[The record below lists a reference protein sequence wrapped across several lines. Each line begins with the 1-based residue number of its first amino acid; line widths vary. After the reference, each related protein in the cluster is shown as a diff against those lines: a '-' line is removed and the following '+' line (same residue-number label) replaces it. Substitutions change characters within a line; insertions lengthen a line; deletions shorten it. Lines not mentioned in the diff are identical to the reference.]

1 MRKKRPEFIRTDKRG
16 KLIQLITGKFKQLN
30 ILEMIDKTPW
40 GGHYHKNRH
49 EFFHVLD
56 GAINL
61 RIIKNGGITQTD
73 VIKGESFMVKP
84 FEVHEI
90 VSRTEYSRL
99 LVGYSRAFDPDNPD
113 IHKEG
118 VE

>member
-1 MRKKRPEFIRTDKRG
+1 MTKKQPEFIRTDKRG

-30 ILEMIDKTPW
+30 ILEMVDKTPW
-40 GGHYHKNRH
+40 GGHYHKNRY

-56 GAINL
+56 GAISL
-61 RIIKNGGITQTD
+61 RIKKNGCNIETE

-90 VSRTEYSRL
+90 VSRTDYSRL
-99 LVGYSRAFDPDNPD
+99 LVGYSKAFDPNNPD
-113 IHKEG
+113 IHKE
-118 VE
+118 V